1 MRAMRLKQVGQ
12 PLCLEEVSTPE
23 CGPDEVLVAVRAA
36 GMCGTDL
43 KIQAGKIPVKQLPLT
58 LGHEFSGV
66 VVDRG
71 ARVRDFQV
79 GDEVLV
85 SFYVPCNHCK
95 WCLSGRH
102 TICENLKGRLGFEM
116 DGGLAEFVAVPE
128 ACLIKKP
135 PSLSFAEAAIISDAV
150 ATPYHALRKRAAVA
164 EGDRT
169 VVVGGGG
176 GLGLHAIQ
184 IAKAFRNVVIGVD
197 AKPEKLALMKRYGA
211 DEVIDARE
219 EGEWGTRIVQMTGG
233 MGADNVIEFVSSVE
247 TFMNSVRALRNG
259 GKLVLVAYSAE
270 LRIDSLKAV
279 LGEVDILGS
288 RAAPKR
294 DIEECL
300 ELVTKGTVKPVI
312 GEILGFED
320 ANRGLSMLREGN
332 VNGRVVLEMP
342 R

>member
-1 MRAMRLKQVGQ
+1 MRAMRLKEIGQ
-12 PLCLEEVSTPE
+12 PLCLEEVKRPE

-36 GMCGTDL
+36 GVCGTDL
-43 KIQAGKIPVKQLPLT
+43 KIQAGKIPVKRLPLT

-66 VVDRG
+66 LVDKG
-71 ARVRDFQV
+71 PRVQDFKV

-102 TICENLKGRLGFEM
+102 TICENLKGRLGFET
-116 DGGLAEFVAVPE
+116 DGGLADFVAVPE
-128 ACLIKKP
+128 GCLIRKP
-135 PSLSFAEAAIISDAV
+135 SSLSFAEAAIISDAV

-184 IAKAFRNVVIGVD
+184 IAKALRNVVIGVD
-197 AKPEKLALMKRYGA
+197 TKPEKLGLMKQYGA

-219 EGEWGTRIVQMTGG
+219 EREWGAKVVQMTGG
-233 MGADNVIEFVSSVE
+233 IGADNVIEFVSSVE
-247 TFMNSVRALRNG
+247 TVTNSINALRKG

-270 LRIDSLKAV
+270 LRVDSLKAV
-279 LGEVDILGS
+279 LGELDIIGS

-300 ELVTKGTVKPVI
+300 ELVTRGSVKPVV
-312 GEILGFED
+312 GEILRFED
-320 ANRGLSMLREGN
+320 ANRALSMLREGT
-332 VNGRVVLEMP
+332 VNGRVVLEVS